1 MSALEKVKEFLA
13 KAADANSRQVS
24 EKEEAQ
30 TQALFSKAHK
40 EEILWWQNFFRKKD
54 DPNGRIK
61 ILGGIIVSIASTAT
75 GIALTF
81 APPDFLP
88 ENIKAAGCR
97 ESGPAF
103 IYAGLG
109 LLAGFAVQKI

>member
-1 MSALEKVKEFLA
+1 MSALDKIKVFLA
-13 KAADANSRQVS
+13 NAADANSSPVS

-30 TQALFSKAHK
+30 TQVLFSKGHK
-40 EEILWWQNFFRKKD
+40 QEILWWQDFFRKKD

-61 ILGGIIVSIASTAT
+61 ILGGIIVSIVSTAT
-75 GIALTF
+75 GVTLTF
-81 APPDFLP
+81 APPNFLP

-97 ESGPAF
+97 ESGPAL

>member
-1 MSALEKVKEFLA
+1 MSALDKLKDILA
-13 KAADANSRQVS
+13 KVADANSSPVS

-30 TQALFSKAHK
+30 TQALFSRAHK
-40 EEILWWQNFFRKKD
+40 EDILWWQNFFRKKD

-61 ILGGIIVSIASTAT
+61 ILGGIIIGIASTAT
-75 GIALTF
+75 GVALTF

-88 ENIKAAGCR
+88 EHIKAAGCR
-97 ESGPAF
+97 DSGPTF

-109 LLAGFAVQKI
+109 LLAGFAVQRL

>member
-1 MSALEKVKEFLA
+1 MNGLDKLKEFLA
-13 KAADANSRQVS
+13 NAADANSRPVS
-24 EKEEAQ
+24 DAEEAQ

-54 DPNGRIK
+54 DPNSGIK
-61 ILGGIIVSIASTAT
+61 ILGGIIVGIASTGT
-75 GIALTF
+75 GIVLTF